1 LPPALGAKIAFPD
14 RAVVAVCG
22 DGGFA
27 MTGTELATAAQLGL
41 DVKIIVTNDGGYSS
55 IRPGQQ
61 KLSGGKTLGADLKN
75 PDFMMLAKAY
85 GIPGYRIESVE
96 SLDSVLQE
104 AMEHNGP
111 VLIELAATGELA
123 PF

>member
-1 LPPALGAKIAFPD
+1 
-14 RAVVAVCG
+14 
-22 DGGFA
+22 
-27 MTGTELATAAQLGL
+27 
-41 DVKIIVTNDGGYSS
+41 
-55 IRPGQQ
+55 
-61 KLSGGKTLGADLKN
+61 LSGGKTLGADLKN